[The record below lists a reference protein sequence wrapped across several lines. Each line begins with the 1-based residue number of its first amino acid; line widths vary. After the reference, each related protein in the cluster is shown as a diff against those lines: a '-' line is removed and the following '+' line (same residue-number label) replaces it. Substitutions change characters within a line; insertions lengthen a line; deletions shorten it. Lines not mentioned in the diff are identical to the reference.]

1 MVMLLTVS
9 ASAILTACSKEE
21 PEPAPALDKYQV
33 TLKTGQSTTVT
44 YTGPSSCQWSSDEPQ
59 IAKVDN
65 GVITGVRVGKTKIHA
80 NDLVCDVTVTPRY
93 TRYYEPCAEWDCSK
107 SKVISYMSGYSLGG
121 SSTDNPLFYYGTGSV
136 IAYMYNF
143 NDNNKLE
150 SSFMAI
156 KLSEADYIVDFL
168 DERYIPVD
176 FEDEYFFFT
185 SVDQKSVITL
195 GVTYQCLGV
204 LYMPY
209 ESSTKS
215 HIDSEIAKNK
225 INEMM
230 TEVVINE

>member
-1 MVMLLTVS
+1 
-9 ASAILTACSKEE
+9 
-21 PEPAPALDKYQV
+21 
-33 TLKTGQSTTVT
+33 
-44 YTGPSSCQWSSDEPQ
+44 
-59 IAKVDN
+59 
-65 GVITGVRVGKTKIHA
+65 
-80 NDLVCDVTVTPRY
+80 
-93 TRYYEPCAEWDCSK
+93 
-107 SKVISYMSGYSLGG
+107 MSGYSLGG

-195 GVTYQCLGV
+195 GVTYQYLGV

>member
-1 MVMLLTVS
+1 
-9 ASAILTACSKEE
+9 
-21 PEPAPALDKYQV
+21 
-33 TLKTGQSTTVT
+33 
-44 YTGPSSCQWSSDEPQ
+44 
-59 IAKVDN
+59 
-65 GVITGVRVGKTKIHA
+65 
-80 NDLVCDVTVTPRY
+80 
-93 TRYYEPCAEWDCSK
+93 
-107 SKVISYMSGYSLGG
+107 MSGYSLDG

-136 IAYMYNF
+136 IAYMYDF
-143 NDNNKLE
+143 NDNDKLE

-195 GVTYQCLGV
+195 AVTYQYLGV

-215 HIDSEIAKNK
+215 HIDSEIAKTK
-225 INEMM
+225 INEM
-230 TEVVINE
+230 TTKLVVNE